1 MLLLPRAGRS
11 SANASPLTSS
21 LRCSRLARLFREP
34 VLLASLLLASS
45 AGVLAQAP
53 APGRTF
59 TNPLQVNGPDPW
71 ITRRGGQYY
80 YTNTTGQ
87 NITLWKSK
95 TLAGVKTEPGA
106 VVWTPP
112 TTGPH
117 STQIWAPEL
126 HFLSGKWYLYYTA
139 TDRAKA
145 GDDTRYVFVLE
156 NASPDPTTGT
166 WVDKG
171 RVNTRYSG
179 LDGTVF
185 EQGGQRYFVYSAYV
199 GPQSVLAIAPMQNPW
214 TLDAARET
222 IIATPTLAWEKG
234 GGRQILEGPE
244 FLAGRQGQLFI
255 VYSAS
260 ACWDDDYSLGMLT
273 AQPGADPLLASSW
286 VKSPAPVFQPS
297 AENGVWGTG
306 HNGFTTSPDGRENWL
321 IYHAKAA
328 ANGKCEGRSARAQRF
343 GWRPDGSPDFG
354 VPAALATPQ
363 PAPSGE

>member
-1 MLLLPRAGRS
+1 MPSPPRVRRFSLAAG
-11 SANASPLTSS
+11 
-21 LRCSRLARLFREP
+21 RLARRLGGAG
-34 VLLASLLLASS
+34 LLASLLLGS
-45 AGVLAQAP
+45 APGVLAQAP
-53 APGRTF
+53 RPTF
-59 TNPLQVNGPDPW
+59 ANPLKANGPDPW
-71 ITRRGGQYY
+71 VIRRGGQYY

-87 NITLWKSK
+87 NSTLWKSK
-95 TLAGVKTEPGA
+95 TLAGVKNEPGA

-112 TTGPH
+112 AAGPN

-126 HFLSGKWYLYYTA
+126 HFLDGKWYLYYTA
-139 TDRAKA
+139 TDRARA
-145 GDDTRYVFVLE
+145 GDNTRFVFVLE

-171 RVNTRYSG
+171 RVTTSYSG

-185 EQGGQRYFVYSAYV
+185 EHGGRRYFAYSAYV
-199 GPQSVLAIAPMQNPW
+199 GPQSVLAIAPLRNPW
-214 TLDAARET
+214 TLDATRET

-244 FLAGRQGQLFI
+244 FLAGKQGQLFL

-260 ACWDDDYSLGMLT
+260 ACWDDNYSLGMLT
-273 AQPGADPLLASSW
+273 ARPGADPLRAASW
-286 VKSPAPVFQPS
+286 VKSPTPVFQPS

-306 HNGFTTSPDGRENWL
+306 HNGFVTSPDGRESWL

-328 ANGKCEGRSARAQRF
+328 ADGKCEGRSARAQRF
-343 GWRPDGSPDFG
+343 TWRPAGSPDFG